1 MTLQVASSFSRSKGR
16 WVLIRRG
23 EGTESRLAKRP
34 SAWVKKSYKELHNTC
49 FDRVRSFVI
58 NLIPLIVD
66 LPALGKKVIPWPVV
80 SSCSHHHHREFKE
93 WRSFR
98 QILCFCCF
106 CVSFVHHQPGDL
118 LGVNHGNH
126 GRMLCLFVFYCY
138 FNLCPSGST
147 LWRSHNPDVVFAK
160 LVNRT
165 LSWKLNWLSWKI
177 LSCSESCP
185 GADGIPAW
193 EWHFLDLFASGQDT
207 RVAPFNGCLI
217 QAIGNSL
224 GHLTGEFLLLLR
236 KRNQGGFCH
245 PLIVFSTDKSGL
257 SSVKGC
263 HKPISNIC
271 YLLSPCSV
279 AVDHDWLI
287 GLHAYDSPTVKF
299 ALEIFFR
306 ERSK

>member
-1 MTLQVASSFSRSKGR
+1 MK
-16 WVLIRRG
+16 
-23 EGTESRLAKRP
+23 TELTVMKDTR
-34 SAWVKKSYKELHNTC
+34 VEL
-49 FDRVRSFVI
+49 S
-58 NLIPLIVD
+58 
-66 LPALGKKVIPWPVV
+66 
-80 SSCSHHHHREFKE
+80 
-93 WRSFR
+93 
-98 QILCFCCF
+98 
-106 CVSFVHHQPGDL
+106 
-118 LGVNHGNH
+118 
-126 GRMLCLFVFYCY
+126 
-138 FNLCPSGST
+138 
-147 LWRSHNPDVVFAK
+147 
-160 LVNRT
+160 
-165 LSWKLNWLSWKI
+165 

-287 GLHAYDSPTVKF
+287 GLHTYDSPNIHF
-299 ALEIFFR
+299 GLEICFVTDLNNHLTQHTWQYFAQLILWSGSWTMYMDGFIDR
-306 ERSK
+306 APSK